1 MERWNSNSP
10 TEQKNL
16 QPKGEIKM
24 ETVKSL
30 VDAYGICQIFEHK
43 YDGYTVHY
51 TVEISGVQIY
61 LCSSL
66 ENCYTHASCINSYNP
81 ISSRVDT
88 LRNKQQQGAA

>member
-1 MERWNSNSP
+1 
-10 TEQKNL
+10 
-16 QPKGEIKM
+16 M

-66 ENCYTHASCINSYNP
+66 ENCYTHASGINSYNP
-81 ISSRVDT
+81 VSSRVDAF
-88 LRNKQQQGAA
+88 RNKQQQGAQHDIS